1 MFRFSDGNRDPTPIK
16 RCEPW
21 YKEALQSR
29 MKNLIDKSRMNA
41 TEKSDKFKKFSK
53 NKREN
58 ILSILIPKSS
68 LPKNTS

>member
-1 MFRFSDGNRDPTPIK
+1 
-16 RCEPW
+16 
-21 YKEALQSR
+21 

-58 ILSILIPKSS
+58 NSLNFNSKIKSAQK
-68 LPKNTS
+68 LHQKEAYKLKP